1 MYLWWASLT
10 ISHCCLDI
18 SILRDTYQT
27 MDPNGT
33 MVETTDVLIIGAG
46 PAGLMCANALGELGV
61 QTIIV
66 DRR

>member
-1 MYLWWASLT
+1 
-10 ISHCCLDI
+10 
-18 SILRDTYQT
+18 